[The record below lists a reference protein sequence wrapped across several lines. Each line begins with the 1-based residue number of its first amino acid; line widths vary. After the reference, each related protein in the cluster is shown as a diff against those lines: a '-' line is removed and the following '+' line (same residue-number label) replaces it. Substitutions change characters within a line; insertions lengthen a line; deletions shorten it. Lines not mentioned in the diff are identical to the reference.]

1 LDRQLIYDVG
11 AHCGNDTG
19 RYLELGYRVVAI
31 EADPGLCS
39 HLHRRF
45 SREIAAGDLTVLNFG
60 IAECDGELP
69 FYLCSANSEWNSF
82 DPNWA
87 CKHGTTSVEARIA
100 CRRFDSILTQYG
112 VPRFLKVDIEGYD
125 HLCLEALSADNAPE
139 YVSFECDRDS
149 LAMVAR
155 LFDIG
160 YRRFNLVNQF
170 NFTTVSV
177 PYPGDGA
184 HLKWS
189 LVQLA
194 RRFVRAHPR
203 VKTLVSSIRPKPR
216 REPGHIASSSGPVPM
231 SRDQGWQDLN
241 SFVYA
246 WTNIVE
252 SGQLLTSWYD
262 IHVGR

>member
-11 AHCGNDTG
+11 AHCGNDTAQ
-19 RYLELGYRVVAI
+19 YLTLGYRVLAI

-39 HLHRRF
+39 DLHSRF
-45 SREIAAGDLTVLNFG
+45 SREIEAGNLTILNFG
-60 IAECDGELP
+60 IAERDGQLP

-87 CKHGTTSVEARIA
+87 RKHGATSVETRIT

-112 VPRFLKVDIEGYD
+112 IPRYLKVDIEGYD
-125 HLCLEALSADNAPE
+125 HLCVEALSSSDAPE
-139 YVSFECDRDS
+139 YVSFESGPNS

-155 LFDIG
+155 LYDIG
-160 YRRFNLVNQF
+160 YRRFNLLNQF
-170 NFTTVSV
+170 NFSTISV
-177 PYPGDGA
+177 PYPGGLA

-189 LVQLA
+189 LVQGG

-203 VKTLVSSIRPKPR
+203 SKKLLSAIRPKPR
-216 REPGHIASSSGPVPM
+216 RAPGDTGSSSGPVPM
-231 SRDQGWQDLN
+231 SRDEGWQDLN
-241 SFVYA
+241 SFVYT

-262 IHVGR
+262 IHVTR

>member
-1 LDRQLIYDVG
+1 LDGQLIYDVG
-11 AHCGNDTG
+11 AHCGNDTAQ
-19 RYLELGYRVVAI
+19 YLALGYRVLAI

-39 HLHRRF
+39 DLHSRF
-45 SREIAAGDLTVLNFG
+45 SREIDAGNLTVLNFG
-60 IAECDGELP
+60 IAERDGELP

-87 CKHGTTSVEARIA
+87 RRHGATSVETRIT

-112 VPRFLKVDIEGYD
+112 VPRYLKVDIEGYD
-125 HLCLEALSADNAPE
+125 NLCLEALSSADAPE
-139 YVSFECDRDS
+139 YVSFECGPNS

-155 LFDIG
+155 LYDIG
-160 YRRFNLVNQF
+160 YRRFNLMNQF
-170 NFTTVSV
+170 NFTTISV
-177 PYPGDGA
+177 AYPGGFA

-189 LVQLA
+189 LVQVA

-203 VKTLVSSIRPKPR
+203 VKKLISSIRPKPLPD
-216 REPGHIASSSGPVPM
+216 PGHIGSSSGPVPM
-231 SRDQGWQDLN
+231 SRDEGWQDLN
-241 SFVYA
+241 SFVYT

-262 IHVGR
+262 IHVTR